1 MTYDCRYHLVDQN
14 IQLQNVSC
22 RWEQIEERDK
32 PLKDTIVLT
41 GVLYASFKGGKEEQQ
56 NRLTASMLLRFQK
69 NWCYYYSHARFKHSM
84 PTMNITIITF
94 YLGFIHL
101 LFTFLLLQLLINYDL
116 IHKSLCKH
124 FMHNFFKIEGK
135 KIFYLLIYYR

>member
-1 MTYDCRYHLVDQN
+1 MVTYDCRYHLVDQN

-41 GVLYASFKGGKEEQQ
+41 GLLYESFKGGKEEQQ

-69 NWCYYYSHARFKHSM
+69 N
-84 PTMNITIITF
+84 
-94 YLGFIHL
+94 
-101 LFTFLLLQLLINYDL
+101 
-116 IHKSLCKH
+116 
-124 FMHNFFKIEGK
+124 
-135 KIFYLLIYYR
+135 